1 MSGQYLDY
9 PFGIGARGRVRT
21 TSEDDYIRDL
31 IYQVLFTSPGER
43 VNRPDFGC
51 GLKRLLFMPNNDV
64 LAVATQFTVQGA
76 LQHWLGDRIT
86 VETVQV
92 RTEENLLQV
101 TVIYSRKQGGQRRQ
115 EQFVTG
121 P

>member
-1 MSGQYLDY
+1 MSKRYLDY
-9 PFGIGARGRVRT
+9 PFGAGARGWVRT
-21 TSEDDYIRDL
+21 TDEEDHVRDL

-76 LQHWLGDRIT
+76 LQRWLGDRIT
-86 VETVQV
+86 VESVRVRADQEVLTVDV
-92 RTEENLLQV
+92 AYTRRET
-101 TVIYSRKQGGQRRQ
+101 GQQYHER
-115 EQFVTG
+115 FSAG
-121 P
+121 A